1 MKKTGLL
8 YLSAC
13 LLTTFIGCNNSQLDL
28 NDPSVTENLDT
39 SIDPSTFMWY
49 DKPAGKWEEAL
60 PVGNGRL
67 GAMVFGKYGE
77 EQIQLN
83 EETYWSGGPYSTVVA
98 GGHKALP
105 QIQKY
110 IFEGEPLKA
119 HKLFGRHLMGY
130 PVEQQKYQALANLHL
145 FFQEQDT
152 VINYQRSLDLTT
164 GIATVKYSKDGVNY
178 KREVVASHPDQ
189 TIVVRLTADKPGS
202 ISFDAE
208 LRGVRNSAHSN
219 TSPII
224 EDGTSPQMKAI
235 R

>member
-1 MKKTGLL
+1 MKKTGLR

-13 LLTTFIGCNNSQLDL
+13 LLTTFISCNNSQPDL
-28 NDPSVTENLDT
+28 NDSSVTENVDT

-49 DKPAGKWEEAL
+49 DKPTEKWEDAL

-98 GGHKALP
+98 GGHKVLP

-119 HKLFGRHLMGY
+119 HKLFSSWPQTRLL
-130 PVEQQKYQALANLHL
+130 VFVLLL
-145 FFQEQDT
+145 FLGG
-152 VINYQRSLDLTT
+152 S
-164 GIATVKYSKDGVNY
+164 
-178 KREVVASHPDQ
+178 
-189 TIVVRLTADKPGS
+189 LTAYS
-202 ISFDAE
+202 
-208 LRGVRNSAHSN
+208 
-219 TSPII
+219 
-224 EDGTSPQMKAI
+224 
-235 R
+235 

>member
-1 MKKTGLL
+1 MKKTGLITL
-8 YLSAC
+8 IAC
-13 LLTTFIGCNNSQLDL
+13 LLTASCGTKN
-28 NDPSVTENLDT
+28 VDT
-39 SIDPSTFMWY
+39 SIDPATFMWY
-49 DKPAGKWEEAL
+49 DKPAEKWEDAL

-67 GAMVFGKYGE
+67 GAMVFGLYGE

-83 EETYWSGGPYSTVVA
+83 EETYWSGGPYSTVVT
-98 GGHKALP
+98 GGYKVLP

-152 VINYQRSLDLTT
+152 VFNYQRSLDLTT
-164 GIATVKYSKDGVNY
+164 GVATVKYSKDGINY

-189 TIVVRLTADKPGS
+189 TIVVRITADKPGS
-202 ISFDAE
+202 ISFDAQ
-208 LRGVRNSAHSN
+208 LRGVRNSASFQLCNRLLSH
-219 TSPII
+219 
-224 EDGTSPQMKAI
+224 G
-235 R
+235 